1 MIVGVNEFVSDRRE
15 AIGTL
20 YIDES
25 AGERQLAR
33 LDDTRAPARPIACR
47 TLPSSA
53 CRPARRAS
61 RILMPLLLDAVRA
74 YATVGEMCDG
84 LREVWGEYVED
95 PII

>member
-1 MIVGVNEFVSDRRE
+1 
-15 AIGTL
+15 L

-33 LDDTRAPARPIACR
+33 LDATRRGRDRSRVEAAIDRLQRGARDT
-47 TLPSSA
+47 SN
-53 CRPARRAS
+53 
-61 RILMPLLLDAVRA
+61 LMPLLVDAVRA
-74 YATVGEMCDG
+74 RATVGEMCDG